1 MPGVARLNDS
11 IAGTTSGEHSTHTV
25 SPCSPS
31 AISGSIS
38 GGCSTN
44 VYCNGLPVATVGSVT
59 TENDSCCG
67 SAKGTVAAGSSKVFV
82 NGKAIARSGDALN
95 PHNGTASITGGSSN
109 VIAN

>member
-25 SPCSPS
+25 SPCPPS
-31 AISGSIS
+31 AISGFIS
-38 GGCSTN
+38 GGCSPN

-67 SAKGTVAAGSSKVFV
+67 SAKGTVATGSSKVFV
-82 NGKAIARSGDALN
+82 NGKPIARIGDALN

>member
-1 MPGVARLNDS
+1 MPGVARLDDS
-11 IAGTTSGEHSTHTV
+11 IKGTTSGEHSTHTV

-31 AISGSIS
+31 EISGFIS
-38 GGCSTN
+38 GGCSSN
-44 VYCNGLPVATVGSVT
+44 VYCNGRPVATVGSIT

-67 SAKGTVAAGSSKVFV
+67 SAKGTVATGSSRVFV
-82 NGKAIARSGDALN
+82 NGKPIARIGDALN

>member
-31 AISGSIS
+31 EISGFIS
-38 GGCSTN
+38 GGCSSN
-44 VYCNGLPVATVGSVT
+44 VYCNGLPVATVGAIT
-59 TENDSCCG
+59 TEMDSCCG
-67 SAKGTVAAGSSKVFV
+67 SAKGTVATGSSRVFV
-82 NGKAIARSGDALN
+82 NGKPIARIGDALN

>member
-11 IAGTTSGEHSTHTV
+11 IAGTTSGEHSTHTET
-25 SPCSPS
+25 PCSPS

-82 NGKAIARSGDALN
+82 NGKAIARNGDALN
-95 PHNGTASITGGSSN
+95 PHNGTASITEGSSN

>member
-11 IAGTTSGEHSTHTV
+11 IEGVTSGEHSTHIL

-31 AISGSIS
+31 AISGFIS

-44 VYCNGLPVATVGSVT
+44 VYCNGRPVATVGSIT

-67 SAKGTVAAGSSKVFV
+67 SAKGTVAAGSSRVFV
-82 NGKAIARSGDALN
+82 NGKPIARIGDALN
-95 PHNGTASITGGSSN
+95 PHNGTASITGGSSS
-109 VIAN
+109 VIAK